1 MAIAM
6 SRGRRPPPAAPS
18 RYRGFS
24 ADAMARIGAHFGAAI
39 ARGDLTVEWSEGAG
53 GEVVSLMRP
62 SGLAW
67 LTLWEQDG
75 RYHAVDGDGLVL
87 AYGREL
93 AEVLG
98 WLPPEPPGCDRS
110 PTASEPEDPVA
121 SVPLTGWPS

>member
-1 MAIAM
+1 ME
-6 SRGRRPPPAAPS
+6 
-18 RYRGFS
+18 
-24 ADAMARIGAHFGAAI
+24 RIVAHFGAAI
-39 ARGDLTVEWSEGAG
+39 ARGDLAVEWSEGTG

-62 SGLAW
+62 TGLAW
-67 LTLWEQDG
+67 LMLWEQDG

-110 PTASEPEDPVA
+110 PMAVESEGPVA
-121 SVPLTGWPS
+121 AVPPTGWPS